1 MSLYPITTMFRLN
14 LLQNFCLPVR
24 YDRPLC
30 CTNACRKHDGYFAV
44 ASGQPRV
51 IGETFLILDQCAGR
65 PQLLSA
71 LRETLTGLSAE
82 LQCVILSWFLAASL
96 SRTEEVVCIY

>member
-1 MSLYPITTMFRLN
+1 
-14 LLQNFCLPVR
+14 
-24 YDRPLC
+24 
-30 CTNACRKHDGYFAV
+30 
-44 ASGQPRV
+44 V